1 MAKLETILEGIN
13 LVSLRRGGETEVADV
28 CYDSRACRPGSL
40 FVAVPGL
47 KADGHRFAAQA
58 VDRGAAFVVS
68 ERELSL
74 PPHVTEIRVGDSRR
88 ALGRISANFY
98 GNPSKD
104 LCLIGVT
111 GTSGKTTV
119 TYLLES
125 IFRSAGRETG
135 VIGTVSYRFPGKVLP
150 APNTTPESTDLQ
162 RLLREAADG
171 GITHLVMEVSSHAL
185 DLYRVDD
192 CLFAAGV
199 FTNLSH
205 DHLDFHRNM
214 EDYFRAK
221 KRFFEEILTGE
232 KERRIVNGDD
242 PWGMRLMGELREP
255 VTVFGTGA
263 DAEIAPL
270 SWNLTLEGIEAV
282 LRTPAG
288 TFPVKSPLIGKF
300 NLYNILAAVAAAL
313 AVGIG
318 PPDIA
323 EGIGALSAV
332 PGRLEKVGGPG
343 GPAVFVDYAHKEDA
357 LRKVLETLTVF
368 REGRIITVFGC
379 GGDRDR
385 TKRPLMGKAVA
396 ETSDL
401 AVITSDNPRTEDP
414 LAIIAE
420 IEEGL
425 RVVSPRKYGPERF
438 EETFNGKGYVVLP
451 DRREAI
457 GRAVAMA
464 GEKDIVL
471 IAGKGHEDYQIIGTE
486 KRPFDDRLV
495 AGEALGRRSGEGAR
509 DE

>member
-1 MAKLETILEGIN
+1 MARLDTVLRGIEP
-13 LVSLRRGGETEVADV
+13 VSFRRGSEADVTGV
-28 CYDSRACRPGSL
+28 CYDSRACGPGSL

-47 KADGHRFAAQA
+47 KTDGHRFAAQA
-58 VDRGAAFVVS
+58 VDRGASFVVS

-74 PPHVTEIRVGDSRR
+74 PPHVTEIRVENARR
-88 ALGRISANFY
+88 ALGRISANFF
-98 GNPSKD
+98 GNPSGD
-104 LCLIGVT
+104 LHLVGVT

-125 IFRSAGRETG
+125 ILRSSGRETA
-135 VIGTVSYRFPGKVLP
+135 VIGTVNYRFPGRVLP

-162 RLLREAADG
+162 RLIREAVDG
-171 GITHLVMEVSSHAL
+171 GITHMVMEVSSHAL

-205 DHLDFHRNM
+205 DHLDYHRTM

-221 KRFFEEILTGE
+221 KRFFDEILTGE
-232 KERRIVNGDD
+232 RESRIVNGDD
-242 PWGMRLMGELREP
+242 PWGRRLMRELREP
-255 VTVFGTGA
+255 VTVFGTSP

-288 TFPVKSPLIGKF
+288 TFPVKSPLIGRF

-313 AVGIG
+313 ALGIG
-318 PPDIA
+318 LRDIA
-323 EGIGALSAV
+323 GGIGALPAV
-332 PGRLEKVGGPG
+332 PGRLEKIGGPG
-343 GPAVFVDYAHKEDA
+343 GPSVFVDYAHKEDA
-357 LRKVLETLTVF
+357 LRKVLETLETF
-368 REGRIITVFGC
+368 RKGRIITVFGC

-385 TKRPLMGKAVA
+385 TKRPLMGRAVA
-396 ETSDL
+396 EKSDL
-401 AVITSDNPRTEDP
+401 SIITSDNPRTEDP

-425 RVVSPRKYGPERF
+425 RVAAPRKYGTEHF

-464 GEKDIVL
+464 GERDIVL
-471 IAGKGHEDYQIIGTE
+471 IAGKGHEDYQVIGTE

-495 AGEALGRRSGEGAR
+495 AGEALGRRSAGRAS
-509 DE
+509 